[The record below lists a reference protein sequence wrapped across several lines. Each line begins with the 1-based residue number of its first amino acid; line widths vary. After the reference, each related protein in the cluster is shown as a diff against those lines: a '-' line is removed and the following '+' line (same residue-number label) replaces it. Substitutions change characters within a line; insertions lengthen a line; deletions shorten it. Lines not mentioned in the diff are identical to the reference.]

1 MKLTGAQILIETLI
15 EQGVDTLFG
24 YPGGSVLNI
33 YDELYKNSDRINHI
47 ITAHEQ
53 GAAHAAEGYARS
65 SGRLGVVLATSGPGA
80 TNLVTGIADANLDST
95 PLLAITGNVGTT
107 VLGSDGFQE
116 VDIVGVTYPIVKHS
130 YQVKDVT
137 KLADTIREAM
147 QIAQSG
153 RPGPVLVDIP
163 KDVQLAYAEFE
174 NKDKITLFD
183 NPPYDEELIDKAVE
197 MIAESKRPFI
207 YCGGGAAKERCCHD
221 IMAFSEKIDAPIG
234 TSMMGL
240 ASIPASF
247 KNGLGMCGMHGHYA
261 STAAMYESDLIIA
274 MGVRFSDR
282 ATGDKAKF
290 SLDKKIIH
298 IDIDPAEISKNIS
311 VNLGITGDLKEVLCA
326 INEKTAASKKPE
338 WMAKIDEFRKYE
350 EENTYVSPNKLTPY
364 DIIDAV
370 NAIKDEYSPVSTDVG
385 QHQLWT
391 SQRNKVH
398 HSKTFITS
406 GGLGTMGFGM
416 GAAIGAAV
424 ATGRTSILYTGDG
437 SFGMNLNELA
447 TAVSQNLPLVVVL
460 FNNGVLG
467 NVRQWQTM
475 FFGERYAQTTLNRKT
490 DFVKL
495 AEAFGA
501 KGFRADDKDTLNKA
515 LEEAFASKSP
525 CVVECIIDKDEMVL
539 PMIPPGK
546 SIDSLLMRFR

>member
-1 MKLTGAQILIETLI
+1 MKLSGAQILIETLI
-15 EQGVDTLFG
+15 EQGVETIFG
-24 YPGGSVLNI
+24 YPGGSVLDI

-53 GAAHAAEGYARS
+53 GAAHAAEGYARA
-65 SGRLGVVLATSGPGA
+65 SGKLGVVLATSGPGA

-95 PLLAITGNVGTT
+95 PLLAITGNVGTA

-153 RPGPVLVDIP
+153 RPGPVLIDIP
-163 KDVQLAYAEFE
+163 KDIQLAKTEFE
-174 NKDKITLFD
+174 NKEKIELFPK
-183 NPPYDEELIDKAVE
+183 PPYDEALIEKAVE
-197 MIAESKRPFI
+197 MIQESSRPFI
-207 YCGGGAAKERCCHD
+207 YCGGGAAKSKCCHD

-234 TSMMGL
+234 TSMMGR
-240 ASIPASF
+240 ASIPDSF

-282 ATGDKAKF
+282 ATGDKSKF

-311 VNLGITGDLKEVLCA
+311 VNLGITGDLKEVLAA
-326 INEKTAASKKPE
+326 INEKTSENKKPD

-350 EENTYVSPNKLTPY
+350 EKNTYISPNKLTPY

-370 NAIKDEYSPVSTDVG
+370 NDIKDEYSPVSTDVG

-424 ATGRTSILYTGDG
+424 ATGKTSILFTGDG

-447 TAVSQNLPLVVVL
+447 TAVSQNLPLVIVL
-460 FNNGVLG
+460 MNNGVLG

-475 FFGERYAQTTLNRKT
+475 FYGERYAQTTLNRKT

-501 KGFRADDKDTLNKA
+501 KGFRADDKESLKKA
-515 LEEAFASKSP
+515 LEEAFAAKSP
-525 CVVECIIDKDEMVL
+525 CLVECIIDKDEMVL
-539 PMIPPGK
+539 PMIAPGK

>member
-174 NKDKITLFD
+174 NKEKITLFD
-183 NPPYDEELIDKAVE
+183 NPPYDEALIDKAVE

-326 INEKTAASKKPE
+326 INEKTSESKKPE

-350 EENTYVSPNKLTPY
+350 EENTYISPNKLTPY

-475 FFGERYAQTTLNRKT
+475 FFGERYAQTTLDRKT
-490 DFVKL
+490 NFVKL

-501 KGFRADDKDTLNKA
+501 KGFRADDKESLNKA

>member
-174 NKDKITLFD
+174 NKEKITLFD
-183 NPPYDEELIDKAVE
+183 NPPYDEALIDKAVE

-326 INEKTAASKKPE
+326 INEKTSASKKPE

-501 KGFRADDKDTLNKA
+501 KGFRADDKESLNKA

>member
-15 EQGVDTLFG
+15 EQGVETIFG
-24 YPGGSVLNI
+24 YPGGSVLDI
-33 YDELYKNSDRINHI
+33 YDELYKNADRINHI

-53 GAAHAAEGYARS
+53 GAAHAAEGYARA
-65 SGRLGVVLATSGPGA
+65 SGKLGVVLATSGPGA

-95 PLLAITGNVGTT
+95 PLLAITGNVGTA

-137 KLADTIREAM
+137 KLADIIREAM

-153 RPGPVLVDIP
+153 RPGPVLIDIP
-163 KDVQLAYAEFE
+163 KDIQLAKTEFE
-174 NKDKITLFD
+174 NRDKIKLFD
-183 NPPYDEELIDKAVE
+183 NPPYEEELIEKAVE
-197 MIAESKRPFI
+197 MIKESSRPFI
-207 YCGGGAAKERCCHD
+207 YCGGGAAKSKCCHD

-234 TSMMGL
+234 TSMMGR
-240 ASIPASF
+240 ASIPDSF

-282 ATGDKAKF
+282 ATGDKSKF
-290 SLDKKIIH
+290 SFDKKIIH

-311 VNLGITGDLKEVLCA
+311 VNLGITGDLKEVLAA
-326 INEKTAASKKPE
+326 INKKTEESKKPE

-350 EENTYVSPNKLTPY
+350 EENTYISPNKLTPY

-370 NAIKDEYSPVSTDVG
+370 NDIKDEYSPVSTDVG

-424 ATGRTSILYTGDG
+424 ATGKTSILFTGDG

-447 TAVSQNLPLVVVL
+447 TAVSQNLPLVIVL
-460 FNNGVLG
+460 MNNGVLG

-475 FFGERYAQTTLNRKT
+475 FYGERYAQTTLNRKT

-501 KGFRADDKDTLNKA
+501 KGFRADDKESLDKA
-515 LEEAFASKSP
+515 LKEAFASKSP
-525 CVVECIIDKDEMVL
+525 CLVECIIDKDEMVL
-539 PMIPPGK
+539 PMIAPGK

>member
-1 MKLTGAQILIETLI
+1 MKLSGAQILIETLI
-15 EQGVDTLFG
+15 EQGVETIFG
-24 YPGGSVLNI
+24 YPGGSVLDI
-33 YDELYKNSDRINHI
+33 YDELYKNSDRIRHI
-47 ITAHEQ
+47 ISAHEQ
-53 GAAHAAEGYARS
+53 GAAHAAEGYARA
-65 SGRLGVVLATSGPGA
+65 SGKLGVVLATSGPGA

-95 PLLAITGNVGTT
+95 PLLAITGNVSTAMIGR
-107 VLGSDGFQE
+107 DGFQE

-130 YQVKDVT
+130 YMVKDVS

-153 RPGPVLVDIP
+153 RPGPVLIDIP
-163 KDVQLAYAEFE
+163 KDVQLAKTEFVNKEKVELFE
-174 NKDKITLFD
+174 NPPFD
-183 NPPYDEELIDKAVE
+183 EALVEKAVE
-197 MIAESKRPFI
+197 MINESKRPYI
-207 YCGGGAAKERCCHD
+207 YCGGGAAKSKCCHD

-240 ASIPASF
+240 ASIPDSF

-261 STAAMYESDLIIA
+261 STAAMYEADLIIA

-282 ATGDKAKF
+282 ATGDKAKY

-311 VNLGITGDLKEVLCA
+311 VNLGLTGDLKEVLSA
-326 INEKTAASKKPE
+326 INAKVPENKKPE
-338 WMAKIDEFRKYE
+338 WMEKIEEFKKYE
-350 EENTYVSPNKLTPY
+350 VENTYISPNKLTPY

-370 NAIKDEYSPVSTDVG
+370 NEIKDEYSPVSTDVG

-398 HSKTFITS
+398 HSRTFITS

-424 ATGRTSILYTGDG
+424 ATGKTSILYTGDG

-447 TAVSQNLPLVVVL
+447 TAVSQNLPLVIVL
-460 FNNGVLG
+460 MNNGVLG

-475 FFGERYAQTTLNRKT
+475 FYGERYSQTTLNRKT

-501 KGFRADDKDTLNKA
+501 KAFRADDKESLNKA
-515 LEEAFASKSP
+515 LKEAFEAKSP
-525 CVVECIIDKDEMVL
+525 CLVECIIDKDEMVL

-546 SIDSLLMRFR
+546 SIDSLLMKFR

>member
-15 EQGVDTLFG
+15 EQGVDTIFG
-24 YPGGSVLNI
+24 YPGGSVLDI
-33 YDELYKNSDRINHI
+33 YDELYKNADRINHVI
-47 ITAHEQ
+47 SAHEQ
-53 GAAHAAEGYARS
+53 GAAHAAEGYARA

-95 PLLAITGNVGTT
+95 PLLAITGNVGTS
-107 VLGSDGFQE
+107 VLGTDGFQE

-130 YQVKDVT
+130 YQVKNVA

-153 RPGPVLVDIP
+153 RPGPVLIDIP
-163 KDVQLAYAEFE
+163 KDVQLASTEFE
-174 NKDKITLFD
+174 NKEKISLFD
-183 NPPYDEELIDKAVE
+183 NPPYDKALIDRAVE

-221 IMAFSEKIDAPIG
+221 IMAFAEKIDAPIG

-326 INEKTAASKKPE
+326 INEKTVESKKPE

-350 EENTYVSPNKLTPY
+350 EENTYISPNKLTPY

-475 FFGERYAQTTLNRKT
+475 FYGERYSQTTLNRKT

-501 KGFRADDKDTLNKA
+501 KGFRADDKDSLDKA
-515 LEEAFASKSP
+515 LKEAFASKSP

>member
-15 EQGVDTLFG
+15 EQGVDTIFG
-24 YPGGSVLNI
+24 YPGGSVLDI
-33 YDELYKNSDRINHI
+33 YDELYKNADRINHVI
-47 ITAHEQ
+47 SAHEQ
-53 GAAHAAEGYARS
+53 GAAHAAEGYARA

-95 PLLAITGNVGTT
+95 PLLAITGNVGTS
-107 VLGSDGFQE
+107 VLGTDGFQE

-130 YQVKDVT
+130 YQVKNVA

-153 RPGPVLVDIP
+153 RPGPVLIDIP
-163 KDVQLAYAEFE
+163 KDVQLASTEFE
-174 NKDKITLFD
+174 NKEKISLFD

-221 IMAFSEKIDAPIG
+221 IMAFAEKIDAPIG

-282 ATGDKAKF
+282 ATGDKSKF

-311 VNLGITGDLKEVLCA
+311 VNLGITGDLKEVLYA
-326 INEKTAASKKPE
+326 INEKTSESKKPE

-350 EENTYVSPNKLTPY
+350 EENTYISPNKLTPY

-475 FFGERYAQTTLNRKT
+475 FYGERYSQTTLNRKT

-501 KGFRADDKDTLNKA
+501 KGFRADDKDSLDKA
-515 LEEAFASKSP
+515 LKEAFASKSP

>member
-15 EQGVDTLFG
+15 EQGVDTIFG
-24 YPGGSVLNI
+24 YPGGSVLDI
-33 YDELYKNSDRINHI
+33 YDELYKNADRINHVI
-47 ITAHEQ
+47 SAHEQ
-53 GAAHAAEGYARS
+53 GAAHAAEGYARA

-95 PLLAITGNVGTT
+95 PLLAITGNVGTA

-153 RPGPVLVDIP
+153 RPGPVLIDIP
-163 KDVQLAYAEFE
+163 KDVQLASTDFE
-174 NKDKITLFD
+174 NKEKVALFD

-197 MIAESKRPFI
+197 MIAQSKRPFI

-282 ATGDKAKF
+282 ATGDKKKF

-311 VNLGITGDLKEVLCA
+311 VNLGITGDLKEVLAA
-326 INEKTAASKKPE
+326 INEKTSESKKPE

-350 EENTYVSPNKLTPY
+350 EENTYISPNKLTPY

-424 ATGRTSILYTGDG
+424 ATGKTSILYTGDG

-475 FFGERYAQTTLNRKT
+475 FYGERYSQTTLNRKT

-501 KGFRADDKDTLNKA
+501 KGFRADDKDSLNEA
-515 LEEAFASKSP
+515 LKEAFASKSP

>member
-174 NKDKITLFD
+174 NKEKITLFD
-183 NPPYDEELIDKAVE
+183 NPPYDEALIDKAVE

-326 INEKTAASKKPE
+326 INEKTSASKKPE

-350 EENTYVSPNKLTPY
+350 EENTYISPNKLTPY

-501 KGFRADDKDTLNKA
+501 KGFRADDKESLNKA

>member
-15 EQGVDTLFG
+15 EQGVDTIFG
-24 YPGGSVLNI
+24 YPGGSVLDI
-33 YDELYKNSDRINHI
+33 YDELYKNADRINHVI
-47 ITAHEQ
+47 SAHEQ
-53 GAAHAAEGYARS
+53 GAAHAAEGYARA
-65 SGRLGVVLATSGPGA
+65 SGKLGVVLATSGPGA

-95 PLLAITGNVGTT
+95 PLLAITGNVGTS
-107 VLGSDGFQE
+107 VLGTDGFQE

-130 YQVKDVT
+130 YQVKNVA

-153 RPGPVLVDIP
+153 RPGPVLIDIP
-163 KDVQLAYAEFE
+163 KDIQLASTEFE
-174 NKDKITLFD
+174 NKEKISLFD
-183 NPPYDEELIDKAVE
+183 NPPYDKALIDRAVE

-221 IMAFSEKIDAPIG
+221 IMAFAEKIDAPIG

-326 INEKTAASKKPE
+326 INEKTVESKKPE

-350 EENTYVSPNKLTPY
+350 EENTYISPNKLTPY

-475 FFGERYAQTTLNRKT
+475 FYGERYSQTTLNRKT

-501 KGFRADDKDTLNKA
+501 KGFRADDKDSLDKA
-515 LEEAFASKSP
+515 LKEAFASKSP

>member
-15 EQGVDTLFG
+15 EQGVETVFG
-24 YPGGSVLNI
+24 YPGGSVLDI
-33 YDELYKNSDRINHI
+33 YDVLYNNADRINHV

-53 GAAHAAEGYARS
+53 GAAHAAEGYARA
-65 SGRLGVVLATSGPGA
+65 SGKLGVVFATSGPGA

-95 PLLAITGNVGTT
+95 PLLAITGNVGTSMI
-107 VLGSDGFQE
+107 GRDGFQE

-137 KLADTIREAM
+137 KLADTVREAM

-153 RPGPVLVDIP
+153 RPGPVLIDIP
-163 KDVQLAYAEFE
+163 KDIQLASTEFE
-174 NKDKITLFD
+174 NKEKITLFD
-183 NPPYDEELIDKAVE
+183 NPVYDEELIEKAVE
-197 MIAESKRPFI
+197 MISESKRPFI
-207 YCGGGAAKERCCHD
+207 YCGGGAAKSKCCHD

-234 TSMMGL
+234 TSMMGR
-240 ASIPASF
+240 AAIPDSF

-282 ATGDKAKF
+282 ATGDKSKF

-311 VNLGITGDLKEVLCA
+311 VNLGITGDLKEVLNA
-326 INEKTAASKKPE
+326 INDKVSESKKPE

-350 EENTYVSPNKLTPY
+350 KENTYISPNKLTPY

-385 QHQLWT
+385 QHQLWA
-391 SQRNKVH
+391 SQRNEVL
-398 HSKTFITS
+398 HSRTFITS

-424 ATGRTSILYTGDG
+424 ATGKTSILYTGDG

-447 TAVSQNLPLVVVL
+447 TAVSQKLPLVIVL
-460 FNNGVLG
+460 LNNGVLG

-475 FFGERYAQTTLNRKT
+475 FYGERYSQTTLNRKT

-501 KGFRADDKDTLNKA
+501 KGFRADDKESLDKA
-515 LEEAFASKSP
+515 LKEAFALKSP
-525 CVVECIIDKDEMVL
+525 CLVECIIDKDEMVL

>member
-15 EQGVDTLFG
+15 EQGVDTIFG
-24 YPGGSVLNI
+24 YPGGSVLDI
-33 YDELYKNSDRINHI
+33 YDELYKNADRINHVI
-47 ITAHEQ
+47 SAHEQ
-53 GAAHAAEGYARS
+53 GAAHAAEGYARA

-95 PLLAITGNVGTT
+95 PLLAITGNVGTS
-107 VLGSDGFQE
+107 VLGTDGFQE

-130 YQVKDVT
+130 YQVKNVA

-153 RPGPVLVDIP
+153 RPGPVLIDIP
-163 KDVQLAYAEFE
+163 KDIQLASTEFE
-174 NKDKITLFD
+174 NKEKISLFD
-183 NPPYDEELIDKAVE
+183 NPPYDKALIDRAVE

-221 IMAFSEKIDAPIG
+221 IMAFAEKIDAPIG

-326 INEKTAASKKPE
+326 INEKTVESKKPE

-350 EENTYVSPNKLTPY
+350 EENTYISPNKLTPY

-475 FFGERYAQTTLNRKT
+475 FYGERYSQTTLNRKT

-501 KGFRADDKDTLNKA
+501 KGLRADDKDSLDKA
-515 LEEAFASKSP
+515 LKEAFASKSP

>member
-15 EQGVDTLFG
+15 EQGVDTIFG
-24 YPGGSVLNI
+24 YPGGSVLDI
-33 YDELYKNSDRINHI
+33 YDELYKNADRINHVI
-47 ITAHEQ
+47 SAHEQ
-53 GAAHAAEGYARS
+53 GAAHAAEGYARA

-95 PLLAITGNVGTT
+95 PLLAITGNVGTS
-107 VLGSDGFQE
+107 VLGTDGFQE

-130 YQVKDVT
+130 YQVKNVA

-153 RPGPVLVDIP
+153 RPGPVLIDIP
-163 KDVQLAYAEFE
+163 KDIQLASTEFE
-174 NKDKITLFD
+174 NKEKISLFD
-183 NPPYDEELIDKAVE
+183 NPPYDKSLIDRAVE

-221 IMAFSEKIDAPIG
+221 IMAFAEKIDAPIG

-282 ATGDKAKF
+282 ATGNKAKF

-326 INEKTAASKKPE
+326 INEKTVESKKPE
-338 WMAKIDEFRKYE
+338 WIAKIDEFRKYE
-350 EENTYVSPNKLTPY
+350 EENTYISPNKLTPY

-475 FFGERYAQTTLNRKT
+475 FYGERYSQTTLNRKT

-501 KGFRADDKDTLNKA
+501 KGFRADDKDSLDKA
-515 LEEAFASKSP
+515 LKEAFASKSP

>member
-15 EQGVDTLFG
+15 EQGVDTIFG
-24 YPGGSVLNI
+24 YPGGSVLDI
-33 YDELYKNSDRINHI
+33 YDELYKNADRINHVI
-47 ITAHEQ
+47 SAHEQ
-53 GAAHAAEGYARS
+53 GAAHAAEGYARA

-95 PLLAITGNVGTT
+95 PLLAITGNVGTS
-107 VLGSDGFQE
+107 VLGTDGFQE

-130 YQVKDVT
+130 YQVKNVA

-153 RPGPVLVDIP
+153 RPGPVLIDIP
-163 KDVQLAYAEFE
+163 KDIQLASTEFE
-174 NKDKITLFD
+174 NKEKISLFD
-183 NPPYDEELIDKAVE
+183 NPPYDKALIDRAVE

-221 IMAFSEKIDAPIG
+221 IMAFAEKIDAPIG

-326 INEKTAASKKPE
+326 INEKTVESKKPE

-350 EENTYVSPNKLTPY
+350 EENTYISPNKLTPY

-447 TAVSQNLPLVVVL
+447 TAVSQNHPLVVVL

-475 FFGERYAQTTLNRKT
+475 FYGERYSQTTLNRKT

-501 KGFRADDKDTLNKA
+501 KGFRADDKDSLDKA
-515 LEEAFASKSP
+515 LKEAFASKSP

>member
-15 EQGVDTLFG
+15 EQGVDTIFG
-24 YPGGSVLNI
+24 YPGGSVLDI
-33 YDELYKNSDRINHI
+33 YDELYKNADRINHVI
-47 ITAHEQ
+47 SAHEQ
-53 GAAHAAEGYARS
+53 GAAHAAEGYARA

-95 PLLAITGNVGTT
+95 PLLAITGNVGTS
-107 VLGSDGFQE
+107 VLGTDGFQE

-130 YQVKDVT
+130 YQVKNVA

-153 RPGPVLVDIP
+153 RPGPVLIDIP
-163 KDVQLAYAEFE
+163 KDIQLASTEFE
-174 NKDKITLFD
+174 NKEKISLFD
-183 NPPYDEELIDKAVE
+183 NPPYDKSLIDRAVE

-221 IMAFSEKIDAPIG
+221 IMAFAEKIDAPIG

-326 INEKTAASKKPE
+326 INEKTVESKKPE

-350 EENTYVSPNKLTPY
+350 EENTYISPNKLTPY

-475 FFGERYAQTTLNRKT
+475 FYGERYSQTTLNRKT

-501 KGFRADDKDTLNKA
+501 KGFRADDKDSLDKA
-515 LEEAFASKSP
+515 LKEAFASKSP

>member
-15 EQGVDTLFG
+15 EQGVDTIFG
-24 YPGGSVLNI
+24 YPGGSVLDI
-33 YDELYKNSDRINHI
+33 YDELYKNADRINHVI
-47 ITAHEQ
+47 SAHEQ
-53 GAAHAAEGYARS
+53 GAAHAAEGYARA

-95 PLLAITGNVGTT
+95 PLLAITGNVGTS
-107 VLGSDGFQE
+107 VLGTDGFQE

-130 YQVKDVT
+130 YQVKNVA

-153 RPGPVLVDIP
+153 RPGPVLIDIP
-163 KDVQLAYAEFE
+163 KDVQLASTEFE
-174 NKDKITLFD
+174 NKEKISLFD
-183 NPPYDEELIDKAVE
+183 NPPYDKTLIDRAVE

-221 IMAFSEKIDAPIG
+221 IMAFAEKIDAPIG

-326 INEKTAASKKPE
+326 INEKTVESKKPE

-350 EENTYVSPNKLTPY
+350 EENTYISPNKLTPY

-475 FFGERYAQTTLNRKT
+475 FYGERYSQTTLNRKT

-501 KGFRADDKDTLNKA
+501 KGFRADDKDSLDKA
-515 LEEAFASKSP
+515 LKEAFASKSP

>member
-15 EQGVDTLFG
+15 EQGVDTIFG
-24 YPGGSVLNI
+24 YPGGSVLDI
-33 YDELYKNSDRINHI
+33 YDELYKNADRINHVI
-47 ITAHEQ
+47 SAHEQ
-53 GAAHAAEGYARS
+53 GAAHAAEGYARA

-95 PLLAITGNVGTT
+95 PLLAITGNVGTS
-107 VLGSDGFQE
+107 VLGTDGFQE

-130 YQVKDVT
+130 YQVKNVA

-153 RPGPVLVDIP
+153 RPGPVLIDIP
-163 KDVQLAYAEFE
+163 KDIQLASTEFE
-174 NKDKITLFD
+174 NKEKISLFD
-183 NPPYDEELIDKAVE
+183 NPPYDKALIDRAVE

-221 IMAFSEKIDAPIG
+221 IMAFAEKIDAPIG

-326 INEKTAASKKPE
+326 INEKTVESKKPE

-350 EENTYVSPNKLTPY
+350 EENTYISPNKLTPY
-364 DIIDAV
+364 DIIDTV

-475 FFGERYAQTTLNRKT
+475 FYGERYSQTTLNRKT

-501 KGFRADDKDTLNKA
+501 KGFRADDKDSLDKA
-515 LEEAFASKSP
+515 LKEAFASKSP

>member
-174 NKDKITLFD
+174 NKEKITLFD
-183 NPPYDEELIDKAVE
+183 NPPYDETLIEKAVE

-326 INEKTAASKKPE
+326 INEKTSESKKPE

-501 KGFRADDKDTLNKA
+501 KGFRADDKESLNKA

>member
-15 EQGVDTLFG
+15 EQGVDTIFG
-24 YPGGSVLNI
+24 YPGGSVLDI
-33 YDELYKNSDRINHI
+33 YDELYKNADRINHVI
-47 ITAHEQ
+47 SAHEQ
-53 GAAHAAEGYARS
+53 GAAHAAEGYARA

-95 PLLAITGNVGTT
+95 PLLAITGNVGTA

-153 RPGPVLVDIP
+153 RPGPVLIDIP
-163 KDVQLAYAEFE
+163 KDVQLASTEFK
-174 NKDKITLFD
+174 NKEKVALFD
-183 NPPYDEELIDKAVE
+183 NPPFDEALIDKAVE
-197 MIAESKRPFI
+197 MIAQSKRPFI

-282 ATGDKAKF
+282 ATGDKKKF

-311 VNLGITGDLKEVLCA
+311 VNLGITGDLKEVLAA
-326 INEKTAASKKPE
+326 INEKTSESKKPE

-350 EENTYVSPNKLTPY
+350 EENTYISPNKLTPY

-475 FFGERYAQTTLNRKT
+475 FYGERYSQTTLNRKT

-501 KGFRADDKDTLNKA
+501 KGFRADDKDSLNEA
-515 LEEAFASKSP
+515 LKEAFASKSP

>member
-15 EQGVDTLFG
+15 EQGVDTIFG
-24 YPGGSVLNI
+24 YPGGSVLDI
-33 YDELYKNSDRINHI
+33 YDELYKNADRINHVI
-47 ITAHEQ
+47 SAHEQ
-53 GAAHAAEGYARS
+53 GAAHAAEGYARA

-95 PLLAITGNVGTT
+95 PLLAITGNVGTS
-107 VLGSDGFQE
+107 VLGTDGFQE

-130 YQVKDVT
+130 YQVKNVA

-153 RPGPVLVDIP
+153 RPGPVLIDIP
-163 KDVQLAYAEFE
+163 KDIQLASTEFE
-174 NKDKITLFD
+174 NKEKISLFD
-183 NPPYDEELIDKAVE
+183 NPPYDKALIDRAVE

-221 IMAFSEKIDAPIG
+221 IMAFAEKIDAPIG

-326 INEKTAASKKPE
+326 INEKTVESKKPE

-350 EENTYVSPNKLTPY
+350 EENTYISPNKLTPY

-475 FFGERYAQTTLNRKT
+475 FYGERYSQTTLNRKT

-501 KGFRADDKDTLNKA
+501 KGFRADDKDSLDKA
-515 LEEAFASKSP
+515 LKEAFASKSP

>member
-174 NKDKITLFD
+174 NKEKITLFD
-183 NPPYDEELIDKAVE
+183 NPPYDEALIDKAVE

-326 INEKTAASKKPE
+326 INEKTSESKKPE

-350 EENTYVSPNKLTPY
+350 EENTYISPNKLTPY

-475 FFGERYAQTTLNRKT
+475 FFGERYAQTTLDRKT
-490 DFVKL
+490 NFVKL

-501 KGFRADDKDTLNKA
+501 KGFRTDDKESLNKA

>member
-15 EQGVDTLFG
+15 EQGVDTIFG
-24 YPGGSVLNI
+24 YPGGSVLDI
-33 YDELYKNSDRINHI
+33 YDELYKNADRINHVI
-47 ITAHEQ
+47 SAHEQ
-53 GAAHAAEGYARS
+53 GAAHAAEGYARA

-95 PLLAITGNVGTT
+95 PLLAITGNVGTS
-107 VLGSDGFQE
+107 VLGTDGFQE

-130 YQVKDVT
+130 YQVKNVA

-153 RPGPVLVDIP
+153 RPGPVLIDIP
-163 KDVQLAYAEFE
+163 KDIQLASTEFE
-174 NKDKITLFD
+174 NKEKISLFD
-183 NPPYDEELIDKAVE
+183 NPPYDKALIDRAVE
-197 MIAESKRPFI
+197 MIAESKHPFI

-221 IMAFSEKIDAPIG
+221 IMAFAEKIDAPIG

-326 INEKTAASKKPE
+326 INEKTVESKKPE

-350 EENTYVSPNKLTPY
+350 EENTYISPNKLTPY
-364 DIIDAV
+364 DIIDTV

-475 FFGERYAQTTLNRKT
+475 FYGERYSQTTLNRKT

-501 KGFRADDKDTLNKA
+501 KGFRADDKDSLDKA
-515 LEEAFASKSP
+515 LKEAFASKSP

>member
-15 EQGVDTLFG
+15 EQGVETIFG
-24 YPGGSVLNI
+24 YPGGSVLDI
-33 YDELYKNSDRINHI
+33 YDALYKNSDRINHI
-47 ITAHEQ
+47 ISAHEQ
-53 GAAHAAEGYARS
+53 GAAHAAEGYARA
-65 SGRLGVVLATSGPGA
+65 SGKLGVVLATSGPGA

-95 PLLAITGNVGTT
+95 PILAITGNVSTAMIGR
-107 VLGSDGFQE
+107 DGFQE

-130 YQVKDVT
+130 YMVKNVKD
-137 KLADTIREAM
+137 LADTIREAM

-153 RPGPVLVDIP
+153 RPGPVLIDIP
-163 KDVQLAYAEFE
+163 KDVQLAMTEFV
-174 NKDKITLFD
+174 NKEKINLFP
-183 NPPYDEELIDKAVE
+183 NPPYDEELVEKAVE
-197 MIAESKRPFI
+197 MINESKRPFI
-207 YCGGGAAKERCCHD
+207 YCGGGAAKSKCCHD
-221 IMAFSEKIDAPIG
+221 IMAFSQKIDAPIG

-240 ASIPASF
+240 ASIPDSF
-247 KNGLGMCGMHGHYA
+247 ENGLGMCGMHGHYA
-261 STAAMYESDLIIA
+261 STAAMYEADLIIA

-282 ATGDKAKF
+282 ATGDKTKY

-298 IDIDPAEISKNIS
+298 IDIDPAELSKNIS
-311 VNLGITGDLKEVLCA
+311 VNLGITGDLKEVLNA
-326 INEKTAASKKPE
+326 INSKTPENKKPE
-338 WMAKIDEFRKYE
+338 WMSKIQEFKKFE
-350 EENTYVSPNKLTPY
+350 AENTYVSPNKLTPY
-364 DIIDAV
+364 DVIDAV

-424 ATGRTSILYTGDG
+424 ATGKTSILYTGDG

-447 TAVSQNLPLVVVL
+447 TAVSQNLPLVIVL
-460 FNNGVLG
+460 MNNGVLG

-475 FFGERYAQTTLNRKT
+475 FYGERYSQTTLNRKT

-501 KGFRADDKDTLNKA
+501 KGFRAEDNDSLNKA
-515 LEEAFASKSP
+515 LKEAFDAKSP
-525 CVVECIIDKDEMVL
+525 CLVECIIDKDEMVL

-546 SIDSLLMRFR
+546 SIDSLLMKFR

>member
-15 EQGVDTLFG
+15 EQGVDTIFG
-24 YPGGSVLNI
+24 YPGGSVLDI
-33 YDELYKNSDRINHI
+33 YDELYKNADRINHVI
-47 ITAHEQ
+47 SAHEQ
-53 GAAHAAEGYARS
+53 GAAHAAEGYARA

-95 PLLAITGNVGTT
+95 PLLAITGNVGTS
-107 VLGSDGFQE
+107 VLGTDGFQE

-130 YQVKDVT
+130 YQVKDVS

-153 RPGPVLVDIP
+153 RPGPVLIDIP
-163 KDVQLAYAEFE
+163 KDVQLASTEFE
-174 NKDKITLFD
+174 NKEKISLFD
-183 NPPYDEELIDKAVE
+183 NPPYDKALIDKAVE

-221 IMAFSEKIDAPIG
+221 IMAFAEKIDAPIG

-326 INEKTAASKKPE
+326 INEKTAESKKPE

-350 EENTYVSPNKLTPY
+350 EENTYISPNKLTPY

-398 HSKTFITS
+398 HSRTFITS

-424 ATGRTSILYTGDG
+424 ATGKTSILYTGDG

-475 FFGERYAQTTLNRKT
+475 FYGERYSQTTLGRKT

-501 KGFRADDKDTLNKA
+501 KGFRADDKDSLNKA
-515 LEEAFASKSP
+515 LNEAFASKSP

>member
-1 MKLTGAQILIETLI
+1 MKLSGAQILIETLI
-15 EQGVDTLFG
+15 EQGVETIFG
-24 YPGGSVLNI
+24 YPGGSVLDI
-33 YDELYKNSDRINHI
+33 YDELYKNSDRINHVI
-47 ITAHEQ
+47 SAHEQ
-53 GAAHAAEGYARS
+53 GAAHAAEGYARA
-65 SGRLGVVLATSGPGA
+65 SGKLGVVLATSGPGA

-95 PLLAITGNVGTT
+95 PLLAITGNVSTAMIGR
-107 VLGSDGFQE
+107 DGFQE

-130 YQVKDVT
+130 YMVKDVS

-153 RPGPVLVDIP
+153 RPGPVLIDIP
-163 KDVQLAYAEFE
+163 KDVQLSLTEFT
-174 NKDKITLFD
+174 NKEKVKLFD
-183 NPPYDEELIDKAVE
+183 NPPYDENLIEKAVE
-197 MIAESKRPFI
+197 MINESKRPFI
-207 YCGGGAAKERCCHD
+207 YCGGGAAKSKCCHD
-221 IMAFSEKIDAPIG
+221 IMAFSDKIDAPIG

-240 ASIPASF
+240 ASIPDSF
-247 KNGLGMCGMHGHYA
+247 EKGLGMCGMHGHYA
-261 STAAMYESDLIIA
+261 STAAMYEADLIIA

-282 ATGDKAKF
+282 ATGDKAKY

-311 VNLGITGDLKEVLCA
+311 VNLGITGDLKEVLNA
-326 INEKTAASKKPE
+326 INAKVPENKKPE
-338 WMAKIDEFRKYE
+338 WMAKIDEFKKYE
-350 EENTYVSPNKLTPY
+350 VENTYISPNKLTPY

-370 NAIKDEYSPVSTDVG
+370 NEIKDEYSPVSTDVG

-398 HSKTFITS
+398 HSRTFITS

-424 ATGRTSILYTGDG
+424 ATGKTSILYTGDG

-447 TAVSQNLPLVVVL
+447 TAVSQNLPLVIVL
-460 FNNGVLG
+460 MNNGVLG

-475 FFGERYAQTTLNRKT
+475 FYGERYSQTTLNRKT

-501 KGFRADDKDTLNKA
+501 KGFRADDKESLNKA
-515 LEEAFASKSP
+515 LKEAFEAKSP
-525 CVVECIIDKDEMVL
+525 CLVECIIDKDEMVL

>member
-15 EQGVDTLFG
+15 EQGVDTIFG
-24 YPGGSVLNI
+24 YPGGSVLDI
-33 YDELYKNSDRINHI
+33 YDELYKNADRINHVI
-47 ITAHEQ
+47 SAHEQ
-53 GAAHAAEGYARS
+53 GAAHAAEGYARA

-95 PLLAITGNVGTT
+95 PLLAITGNVGTS
-107 VLGSDGFQE
+107 VLGTDGFQE

-130 YQVKDVT
+130 YQVKNVA

-153 RPGPVLVDIP
+153 RPGPVLIDIP
-163 KDVQLAYAEFE
+163 KDIQLASTEFE
-174 NKDKITLFD
+174 NKEKISLFD
-183 NPPYDEELIDKAVE
+183 NPPYDKALIDRAVE

-221 IMAFSEKIDAPIG
+221 IMAFAEKIDAPIG

-326 INEKTAASKKPE
+326 INEKTVESKKPE
-338 WMAKIDEFRKYE
+338 WMAKIDEFKKYE
-350 EENTYVSPNKLTPY
+350 EENTYISPNKLTPY

-475 FFGERYAQTTLNRKT
+475 FYGERYSQTTLNRKT

-501 KGFRADDKDTLNKA
+501 KGFRADDKDSLDKA
-515 LEEAFASKSP
+515 LKEAFASKSP

>member
-15 EQGVDTLFG
+15 EQGVDTIFG
-24 YPGGSVLNI
+24 YPGGSVLDI
-33 YDELYKNSDRINHI
+33 YDELYKNADRINHVI
-47 ITAHEQ
+47 SAHEQ
-53 GAAHAAEGYARS
+53 GAAHAAEGYARA

-95 PLLAITGNVGTT
+95 PLLAITGNVGTS
-107 VLGSDGFQE
+107 VLGTDGFQE

-130 YQVKDVT
+130 YQVKNVA

-153 RPGPVLVDIP
+153 RPGPVLIDIP
-163 KDVQLAYAEFE
+163 KDVQLASTEFE
-174 NKDKITLFD
+174 NKEKISLFD
-183 NPPYDEELIDKAVE
+183 NPPYDKALIDRAVE

-221 IMAFSEKIDAPIG
+221 IMAFAEKIDAPIG

-326 INEKTAASKKPE
+326 INEKTVESKKPE
-338 WMAKIDEFRKYE
+338 WMAKIDEFKKYE
-350 EENTYVSPNKLTPY
+350 EENTYISPNKLTPY

-475 FFGERYAQTTLNRKT
+475 FYGERYSQTTLNRKT

-501 KGFRADDKDTLNKA
+501 KGFRADDKDSLDKA
-515 LEEAFASKSP
+515 LKEAFASKSP

>member
-15 EQGVDTLFG
+15 EQGVDTIFG
-24 YPGGSVLNI
+24 YPGGSVLDI
-33 YDELYKNSDRINHI
+33 YDELYKNADRINHVI
-47 ITAHEQ
+47 SAHEQ
-53 GAAHAAEGYARS
+53 GAAHAAEGYARA
-65 SGRLGVVLATSGPGA
+65 SGKLGVVLATSGPGA

-95 PLLAITGNVGTT
+95 PLLAITGNVGTS
-107 VLGSDGFQE
+107 VLGTDGFQE

-130 YQVKDVT
+130 YQVKNVA

-153 RPGPVLVDIP
+153 RPGPVLIDIP
-163 KDVQLAYAEFE
+163 KDIQLASTEFE
-174 NKDKITLFD
+174 NKEKISLFD
-183 NPPYDEELIDKAVE
+183 NPPYDKALIDRAVE

-221 IMAFSEKIDAPIG
+221 IMAFAEKIDAPIG

-326 INEKTAASKKPE
+326 INEKTVESKKPE

-350 EENTYVSPNKLTPY
+350 EENTYISPNKLTPY
-364 DIIDAV
+364 DIIDTV

-475 FFGERYAQTTLNRKT
+475 FYGERYSQTTLNRKT

-501 KGFRADDKDTLNKA
+501 KGFRADDKDSLDKA
-515 LEEAFASKSP
+515 LKEAFASKSP
-525 CVVECIIDKDEMVL
+525 CVVECIIDKEEMVL

>member
-15 EQGVDTLFG
+15 EQGVDTIFG
-24 YPGGSVLNI
+24 YPGGSVLDI
-33 YDELYKNSDRINHI
+33 YDELYKNADRINHVI
-47 ITAHEQ
+47 SAHEQ
-53 GAAHAAEGYARS
+53 GAAHAAEGYARA
-65 SGRLGVVLATSGPGA
+65 SGKLGVVLATSGPGA

-95 PLLAITGNVGTT
+95 PLLAITGNVGTS
-107 VLGSDGFQE
+107 VLGTDGFQE

-130 YQVKDVT
+130 YQVKNVA

-153 RPGPVLVDIP
+153 RPGPVLIDIP
-163 KDVQLAYAEFE
+163 KDIQLASTEFE
-174 NKDKITLFD
+174 NKEKISLFD
-183 NPPYDEELIDKAVE
+183 NPPYDKALIDRAVE

-221 IMAFSEKIDAPIG
+221 IMAFAEKIDAPIG

-326 INEKTAASKKPE
+326 INEKTVESKKPE

-350 EENTYVSPNKLTPY
+350 EENTYISPNKLTPY
-364 DIIDAV
+364 DIIDTV

-475 FFGERYAQTTLNRKT
+475 FYGERYSQTTLNRKT

-501 KGFRADDKDTLNKA
+501 KGFRADDKDSLDKA
-515 LEEAFASKSP
+515 LKEAFASKSP